1 MNAKQKVAVIGG
13 GFAGLAAAHEL
24 VQQGIEPIVFEG
36 DPSLGGL
43 AGSFLVKGHNL
54 EKFYHH
60 WFNNDLH
67 VMEMIKELGAEDN
80 ILLRSSNTGM
90 YFAKSFFKLSS
101 PLDVLRFTPL
111 SFINRIRLGLLVLK
125 ARKVKHWEPLEG
137 LTAEEWLI
145 SLCGRKVYE
154 VVWEPLLR
162 GKFGPYAKEI
172 SAVWFWNKLKLRG
185 GSRGKKGAEQLAYFQ
200 GGFAHLAELMATG
213 IVKAGGSIHVS
224 TPVESLI
231 VENGEAVGVKAGGK
245 EYYTDAVLATP
256 ALPII
261 AKMVAPHTTRQ
272 YVKSLEKIEYLA
284 NICLVLELDRSL
296 SKIYW
301 LNVNDVNFPFVG
313 IIEHTNFEPPESY
326 SGRHI
331 VYLSKYLPA
340 DHEMYRMTPEQV
352 LEVSIPHIQRMFPE
366 FRREWIQDFHL
377 WKARYSQPIVV
388 KHYSKLIPDYK
399 TPIPGLFISSMAQV
413 YPEDRGTN
421 YAIRDGRKVGKIV
434 ADELKASVPKI
445 AANGILSPSGNSRH
459 TADK

>member
-1 MNAKQKVAVIGG
+1 
-13 GFAGLAAAHEL
+13 
-24 VQQGIEPIVFEG
+24 
-36 DPSLGGL
+36 
-43 AGSFLVKGHNL
+43 
-54 EKFYHH
+54 
-60 WFNNDLH
+60 
-67 VMEMIKELGAEDN
+67 
-80 ILLRSSNTGM
+80 
-90 YFAKSFFKLSS
+90 
-101 PLDVLRFTPL
+101 
-111 SFINRIRLGLLVLK
+111 LVLK

-200 GGFAHLAELMATG
+200 GGFAHLAELMAAG

-231 VENGEAVGVKAGGK
+231 VENGKAVGVKAGGK
-245 EYYTDAVLATP
+245 EYLTDAVLATP

-261 AKMVAPHTTRQ
+261 AKMVAPYTTPQ

-340 DHEMYRMTPEQV
+340 DHEMYHMTPEQV
-352 LEVSIPHIQRMFPE
+352 LEISIPHIQRMFPE

-434 ADELKASVPKI
+434 ADDLKASSPKG
-445 AANGILSPSGNSRH
+445 ATNGIASPSGNSRH
-459 TADK
+459 PAGK